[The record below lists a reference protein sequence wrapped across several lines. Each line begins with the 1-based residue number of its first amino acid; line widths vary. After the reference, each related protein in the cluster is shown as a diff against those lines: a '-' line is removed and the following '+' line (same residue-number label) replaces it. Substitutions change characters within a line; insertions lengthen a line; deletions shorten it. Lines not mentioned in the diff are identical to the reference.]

1 MSSQND
7 HVDGSIVVEIPDV
20 QCHRLKND
28 KRLLLSTSNLTVL
41 LSIVDFKE
49 IYLLVLDNF
58 QLVATKSVI
67 ILKAAKNTYLVP
79 FNDFTYAVVLPD
91 NCDLDYIEIV
101 ESIFI
106 DFCTFKNLPIE
117 RDIYSYVQVFNKFLI
132 RFIFRSKPLVLHLI
146 LKQELN

>member
-28 KRLLLSTSNLTVL
+28 KRLLLSTSNLT
-41 LSIVDFKE
+41 
-49 IYLLVLDNF
+49 
-58 QLVATKSVI
+58 VI